1 MFKRIKETYFFPAQ
15 NLSEEGKVK
24 KCNCLWFWG
33 VFVAV
38 FMGSVVSFDLACQG
52 KMEQQ
57 APVIFK
63 LDFKGQIPPKV
74 EAKFTAKILEDNA
87 KLSGLMGYLRSARLE
102 NEDQKI
108 SALNKVQGD
117 FANTYLKKPNLIT
130 DDGKVYSDWKE
141 IIPVLKAM
149 ADKSP
154 EIRIQSIDIM
164 TRFMPYNLERAPDLA
179 NDVDLKMTIRTIV
192 VIGSDEDPIFEGCL
206 AHRRTCDPIGCDGE
220 GIDY

>member
-1 MFKRIKETYFFPAQ
+1 MDRGNIIVLFPAR
-15 NLSEEGKVK
+15 NSLKEGKVRK
-24 KCNCLWFWG
+24 SNSLWFWG
-33 VFVAV
+33 IFVAV

-57 APVIFK
+57 APVVFR
-63 LDFKGQIPPKV
+63 LDFKGQIPPEV
-74 EAKFTAKILEDNA
+74 EAKITAKILADNA
-87 KLSGLMGYLRSARLE
+87 KLSRLMGYLRSARLE
-102 NEDQKI
+102 NEDQKM
-108 SALNKVQGD
+108 SALDKVKSD
-117 FANTYLKKPNLIT
+117 FADTYLKKPNLIG
-130 DDGKVYSDWKE
+130 DDGTVYSDWKE
-141 IIPVLKAM
+141 IVPVLKAM

-154 EIRIQSIDIM
+154 EIRIQSVDIM

-192 VIGSDEDPIFEGCL
+192 VIGSDDDPIFEGCL